1 MAKRIDLGKGNIGK
15 LFSAYFFPT
24 LLSMMFSAAFNLADG
39 IFVGRGVGSDAL
51 AAVNV
56 AAPMFMIATG
66 VGLMLGGGASVIGA
80 INLSRGN
87 KLDAGVCSSQALL
100 STLVFGALIGII
112 VIAAPGQLCYIF
124 GGSDVLR
131 PYVGDYLRG
140 LSVGLISDSVMICG
154 MFVIRLDGSPRYA
167 MMSNV
172 IPSLLN
178 VGLDYWFIFP
188 LGWGI
193 AGAAWV
199 TSISTAVGALM
210 VGAYFLFFAKD
221 VRLRRLRLGKR
232 NVWLGLNSILKMSK
246 IGVPAL
252 IGDLA
257 ISFMLVIGNY
267 MFIGMLGEDG
277 VAAFSV
283 ACYLTPMLFMFANA
297 IAQSSMPIVS
307 FNHGCGQDGRVR
319 RTLRL
324 SLTVAA
330 ASGLFVTLC
339 MSTLSHALSASF
351 LGSATNAFRLA
362 DKGLPL
368 FASGAIF
375 LIFNIVLIG
384 YLQSVEQS
392 KSATLFMVLRGFVFV
407 ALFSQVLP
415 RLLGEAGLWLTVPAA
430 EFMAFLTIAITLTR
444 QRRKGRVAKDWPS
457 KKREKA

>member
-87 KLDAGVCSSQALL
+87 KLGAGVCASQALL
-100 STLVFGALIGII
+100 STMAFGVLVGTVVVAM
-112 VIAAPGQLCYIF
+112 PDRLCYLF
-124 GGSDVLR
+124 GGSDVLL
-131 PYVGDYLRG
+131 PYVSDYLRG
-140 LSVGLISDSVMICG
+140 LSVGLVSDSVMICG
-154 MFVIRLDGSPRYA
+154 MFIIRLDGSPRYA

-172 IPSLLN
+172 IPALLN

-193 AGAAWV
+193 AGAAWA

-210 VGAYFLFFAKD
+210 VGAYFLFFTKD
-221 VRLRRLRLGKR
+221 VRLRRLRAGRR
-232 NVWLGLNSILKMSK
+232 NVRLGMHSILEMCK

-297 IAQSSMPIVS
+297 IAQSAMPIVS
-307 FNHGCGQDGRVR
+307 FNHGCGQDERVR

-324 SLTVAA
+324 SLLVAA

-339 MSTLSHALSASF
+339 MSALSHTLSACF
-351 LGSATNAFRLA
+351 LDSSTNAFHLA
-362 DKGLPL
+362 DSGLPL
-368 FASGAIF
+368 FAGGAVF
-375 LIFNIVLIG
+375 LILNIVLIG
-384 YLQSVEQS
+384 FLQSIEQS

-407 ALFSQVLP
+407 VLFSQVLP
-415 RLLGEAGLWLTVPAA
+415 PLLGEAGLWLTVPTAELAA
-430 EFMAFLTIAITLTR
+430 FFTIALTLIV
-444 QRRKGRVAKDWPS
+444 QRRK
-457 KKREKA
+457 KRQPQAG